1 MAFIPIAPKF
11 FFDMDVGLELEP
23 EECKKYLSIDLENI
37 PNDEIERIKLM

>member
-11 FFDMDVGLELEP
+11 FYDMDVGLELET